1 MKIDSPLW
9 WINCNPIG
17 QGARSWRIDHS
28 CLARRTMGDLNLIS
42 LLKPIECG
50 RSDTAWLLGQ
60 KDHAVST
67 SSLGTLSRR
76 MIPFLVVMRSQATWR
91 SHHRCS
97 SLAIPAEA
105 SLCIIP
111 AQAPGMSDGT
121 FRLAQPPAIQ
131 VTPGSE
137 FLAEGPGTIYKMFYK
152 TSLLHPTHIPDPQ
165 SLWA

>member
-1 MKIDSPLW
+1 MAEVTLPDFWVKK
-9 WINCNPIG
+9 N
-17 QGARSWRIDHS
+17 
-28 CLARRTMGDLNLIS
+28 
-42 LLKPIECG
+42 
-50 RSDTAWLLGQ
+50 
-60 KDHAVST
+60 HAVST

-97 SLAIPAEA
+97 SLVIPAEA

-137 FLAEGPGTIYKMFYK
+137 FLAEGPDTMQQRCLIKCFTRQLCCIRPTFLIHRVCEHNKMV
-152 TSLLHPTHIPDPQ
+152 LVLCH
-165 SLWA
+165 